1 MFKKILLVTALVASA
16 SCNLGQVPGSR
27 PEQGQVK
34 LGASY
39 GIKDQWRNLDP
50 NSVPATPSSRA
61 SKSWVRFR
69 TASGG
74 EWDGDDRGD
83 GLGDATIGVRYFF
96 PMNLG
101 LFLDVELPIG
111 DDSYAYQGWGFHF
124 GAQYAKV
131 PLIDKISMGS
141 ELGFTLYTEGDDDY
155 SYNRGTD
162 MNLGVEFDYDLG
174 AFCRMSA
181 SITTTASRNPEQ
193 DCVADSSGK
202 ASGTCKLNDDNSGY
216 ATTFGV
222 NYSINQMM
230 TPKESTLSAPVATSA
245 ITTIPLLRISTSTS
259 KLEAD
264 FLQKK
269 RPQGR
274 FFFMRENHRV
284 LFRL

>member
-1 MFKKILLVTALVASA
+1 MFKKILLVTSLVASA
-16 SCNLGQVPGSR
+16 SFATWDKFPVLDQGK
-27 PEQGQVK
+27 GQVK

-39 GIKDQWRNLDP
+39 GIKDQWRNLDLELGARYTVIQSLEIMGTLP
-50 NSVPATPSSRA
+50 YRV
-61 SKSWVRFR
+61 W
-69 TASGG
+69 G

-174 AFCRMSA
+174 AFKPYVGLDYYNRLTES
-181 SITTTASRNPEQ
+181 EQ

-230 TPKESTLSAPVATSA
+230 TLEGKYVISAGRYFGDYNY
-245 ITTIPLLRISTSTS
+245 TI
-259 KLEAD
+259 AAN
-264 FLQKK
+264 FY
-269 RPQGR
+269 
-274 FFFMRENHRV
+274 FNF
-284 LFRL
+284 